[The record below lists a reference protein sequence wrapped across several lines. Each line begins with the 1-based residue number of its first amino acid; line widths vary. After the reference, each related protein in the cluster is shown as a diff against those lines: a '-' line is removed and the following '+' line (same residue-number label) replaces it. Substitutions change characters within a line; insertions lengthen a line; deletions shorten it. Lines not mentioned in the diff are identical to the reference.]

1 MINNF
6 TDDEL
11 WLIRDT
17 LSNRI
22 DREDFYS
29 TDENGKENQYDSFL
43 EKETIELYDKLIEEF
58 EK

>member
-1 MINNF
+1 MKVKF

-11 WLIRDT
+11 WLIRDA

-29 TDENGKENQYDSFL
+29 TDEDGNENQYDSFL
-43 EKETIELYDKLIEEF
+43 EKETAELYDKLLEEI
-58 EK
+58 

>member
-11 WLIRDT
+11 WLIRNT

-43 EKETIELYDKLIEEF
+43 EKETIELYDKLSEEF
-58 EK
+58 KK

>member
-43 EKETIELYDKLIEEF
+43 EKETIELYDKLSEEF
-58 EK
+58 KK